1 MKSKWIQSLILSSAL
16 CFGSASWGA
25 IVTWSGGVANWDV
38 GANWSTGNEPG
49 SADTATINQNGAAVT
64 INSVGN
70 QVTTLNVM
78 VNGGGN
84 TSSLLIDTGGALTI
98 SGTGNNLWIAQQGNA
113 SPIGTLTVK
122 GSLTYSGITQMSTY
136 QNAGTTPRSS
146 LIISGGTASIGVLK
160 MADNGAS
167 TTASATFTLNNGGT
181 FSGSSIVTGTGTN
194 TFNLTPIS
202 TGIDVVNTSG
212 ALTLGA
218 GNNILNVDL
227 SSYNVANGTTMT
239 LYSFGSRSGS
249 WGSVNINGVN
259 LGTIALGTPSST
271 PFTAGYWQG
280 NFVVTSTSIYLDN
293 LVYNP
298 NPNRWWDGTNTGGT
312 GDGAS
317 DGGTATWDTS
327 TLNWDQGNGFARV
340 AWVNGNNTAIFA
352 GTAGTVSLGTGI
364 TVGGLQFDTAS
375 YIIQNNTLTWGTAGS
390 IVANQNATISS
401 IMAGSVEITKSGTG
415 TLMLTAANTYSGG
428 TIVSNGLLVLDK
440 TGKNDTTPILAANSN
455 LTITNAT
462 VSFAGGNTAN
472 AIYNTSGGTITL
484 NGGGTLA
491 ASQTTFNAHN
501 VYNVIMNG
509 GLLTAGAG
517 TLDDAL
523 ANWYI
528 NNTISNTADSTI
540 STSLGRNS
548 SNGSLPVDV
557 ASGTTLLISGP
568 LVNISGANGLT
579 KSGAG
584 TLRLSG
590 TSTFTGNTTINAGTL
605 EISGAGQLGS
615 GSYAGTIANNNTFVF
630 NSSSAQTLDGIISGA
645 GAVVKA
651 GSGAL
656 TLTAANTYSGGT
668 IVSNG
673 LLVLDKTGKNDT
685 TPILA
690 ANSNLTITNAT
701 VSFAGGNT
709 ANAIYNTSGGTIT
722 LNGGGTLAASQA
734 TYNAHSLYNVI
745 MNGGL
750 LTAGAGTLDGTLANW
765 YINNTISNTADSTI
779 SASLGR
785 NSSNG
790 SLPVDVASGTTLLIS
805 GPLVNISGA
814 NGLTKSGAGT
824 LRLSGTST
832 FTGNTTINAGTL
844 EISGAGQ
851 LGSGSYAGTI
861 ANNNTFVFN
870 SSSAQTL
877 GGIISGTGAVVKA
890 GSGALTLAAKST
902 HTGGTTVDDGTL
914 ILTRTGNEGTIRRA
928 LTVNAGATVT
938 STVANSM
945 GITTPVNPLN
955 INGGNVDLSAGQ
967 HQFLGVTVNMVGGTL
982 KFSSSTQNE
991 HSDAVYNISNS
1002 TSQARILAQPGGAMR
1017 MISSAI
1023 APCITFNVEDGSQDV
1038 DLLVDAPITVGS
1050 GAGGLTKAGAGTVEF
1065 TKVNTYTGPT
1075 AINAGRVFIN
1085 GTSSGVSAHTVEIG
1099 ATLAGT
1105 GTVNGATTVNGIIA
1119 PGSIASATGTLNI
1132 VGNVSWNGAS
1142 DNALTTRDW
1151 YFDLGPNN
1159 TSDILNITGNFVKG
1173 SGNHFRFNFG
1183 GTTNQGTFIL
1193 VDWSGTTTF
1202 SASDFSYD
1210 SSSLGNSQDVFFQ
1223 VNGSR
1228 LEVVLYGSCPTPPTA
1243 TLGASPTVCRGTTS
1257 ASLNYSNQQQSP
1269 TLYTIDYDDTANTVG
1284 GFDDVSITALGASP
1298 ITLAVP
1304 DDAPVGTYNASLY
1317 LVNGAGCRSIAIPFT
1332 VTVID
1337 TPSTPGAISGSAS
1350 VCQNTSGVIYS
1361 IAAVSMATTYNW
1373 TVPANGTI
1381 IGPQNGTSITV
1392 DWGAAGSGNITVN
1405 AQNSCDTSANQSLSV
1420 TVLAAAPAAPVANAA
1435 QVVTETSFIANWS
1448 SVSGASGY
1456 RLDVATTAD
1465 FQEGTFVA
1473 QNQSVAGTSSTV
1485 GGLTSGVTYYYRV
1498 RASNGCGDSDSSDVI
1513 SAVPAP
1519 ILAAWDVSG
1528 LSNYGSSPQ
1537 AATIFNDDVTV
1548 GGLTR
1553 GGGLSGGTSAVR
1565 GWGGTGWANLEA
1577 DAISGNKYATFT
1589 IKGDANRNVS
1599 FTSISTVDYRLDSA
1613 SGPVSGKLQYSLD
1626 GSTFTDVPDAA
1637 FTYDVS
1643 ASGGSIPPIE
1653 LSGIGALQNVSDSV
1667 TVTFR
1672 IVNYGASSASEPWY
1686 IYDKDNSTAHDFE
1699 VRGTICVSP
1708 TSYALNGGGTFC
1720 SDTFTDTE
1728 LTLADSEVG
1737 VSYQLYTNNGVNA
1750 VGSPVAGTG
1759 NSISFGFHSAPDAYT
1774 VVGTRTAGSCSKV
1787 VGSATIT
1794 VLTRPGTPTGFSA
1807 TLNGGDVDL
1816 GWDAVAGA
1824 SGYKIYRRL
1833 SDDVGYGAA
1842 VATVSG
1848 GDTDTYTDIPIGGL
1862 SYFYMVSAIN
1872 GSCESDAASEE
1883 GPVAVPA
1890 NCPPGIRPILS
1901 TQGLTALAA
1910 SVRVNQAPSLDI
1922 SIIAAD
1928 STGCDAPAFTMSG
1941 LPLNTP
1947 GSSLGITITDTPDS
1961 PAPGSHTRRIQWTPD
1976 NSQVGTYAVTL
1987 TATDS
1992 DPLATS
1998 ITFVIH
2004 VGQQSDTVSGGVPSS
2019 QTNWSVTITNLVVPT
2034 SGNATVVWT
2043 SVDGVQYDVYSS
2055 TLPIGGGA
2063 SWSKVVSAQ
2072 AADGVLATASVS
2084 AAGSMIFYQVV
2095 PQGAT
2100 RTDRGVW
2107 GVVKPT
2113 LGAFS
2118 MLAPPVS
2125 SDRRFDGAFGA
2136 ALADAVPVG
2145 TLVHIMTPG
2154 VNPSWGTTLRRNA
2167 IKQWMIDPGG
2177 VVPYSTPLADGA
2189 AFFGEGASGS
2199 IPVFAGAVGNAGTN
2213 DITLSEGYNLVGL
2226 SEGKALSAST
2236 AFSASSMSADPVG
2249 SGNEALADQIILQN
2263 SNGSW
2268 RRLVRVSTG
2277 VWIDMSTGQQASV
2290 TLMPGQAYY
2299 YLRRDGSS
2307 TVNF

>member
-16 CFGSASWGA
+16 CFGNASWGA
-25 IVTWSGGVANWDV
+25 IVTWSGGVGNWDV
-38 GANWSTGNEPG
+38 GGNWSTGNEPG

-146 LIISGGTASIGVLK
+146 LIISGGTASMGTLK

-181 FSGSSIVTGTGTN
+181 FSGTSIVTGTGTN

-239 LYSFGSRSGS
+239 LFSFGSRSGS

-280 NFVVTSTSIYLDN
+280 DFVVTSTSIYLDN

-327 TLNWDQGNGFARV
+327 TLNWDQGSGFARV

-462 VSFAGGNTAN
+462 VSLAGGTTAN

-501 VYNVIMNG
+501 V
-509 GLLTAGAG
+509 
-517 TLDDAL
+517 
-523 ANWYI
+523 
-528 NNTISNTADSTI
+528 
-540 STSLGRNS
+540 
-548 SNGSLPVDV
+548 
-557 ASGTTLLISGP
+557 
-568 LVNISGANGLT
+568 
-579 KSGAG
+579 
-584 TLRLSG
+584 
-590 TSTFTGNTTINAGTL
+590 
-605 EISGAGQLGS
+605 
-615 GSYAGTIANNNTFVF
+615 
-630 NSSSAQTLDGIISGA
+630 
-645 GAVVKA
+645 
-651 GSGAL
+651 
-656 TLTAANTYSGGT
+656 
-668 IVSNG
+668 
-673 LLVLDKTGKNDT
+673 
-685 TPILA
+685 
-690 ANSNLTITNAT
+690 
-701 VSFAGGNT
+701 
-709 ANAIYNTSGGTIT
+709 
-722 LNGGGTLAASQA
+722 
-734 TYNAHSLYNVI
+734 YNVI

-851 LGSGSYAGTI
+851 LGSGLYAGTI
-861 ANNNTFVFN
+861 ANSNTFVFN

-877 GGIISGTGAVVKA
+877 DGIISGAGAVVKA
-890 GSGALTLAAKST
+890 GSGALTLTAANTYSGGTIVSNGLLVLDKTGKNDTTPILAANSNLTITNATVSLAGGTTANAIYNTSGGTITLNGGGTLAASQTTFNAHNVYNVIMNGGLLTAGAGTLDGTLANWYINNTISNTADSTISASLGRNSSNGSLPVDVASGTTLLISGPLVNISGANGLTKSGAGTLRLSGTSTFTGNTTINAGTLEISGAGQLGSGLYAGTIANSNTFVFNSSSAQTLDGIISGAGAVVKAGSGALTLRAKST
-902 HTGGTTVDDGTL
+902 HTGGTTVDAGTL
-914 ILTRTGNEGTIRRA
+914 ILTAGGNAGTLRGA
-928 LTVNAGATVT
+928 LTVNSGATVT
-938 STVANSM
+938 TTVANAL
-945 GITTPVNPLN
+945 GIATPVTSLT
-955 INGGNVDLSAGQ
+955 INGGTVDLSFGQ
-967 HQFLGVTVNMVGGTL
+967 CHLWGETVNMTGGTL
-982 KFSSSTQNE
+982 KPGP
-991 HSDAVYNISNS
+991 DAQMNNNTFTVN
-1002 TSQARILAQPGGAMR
+1002 
-1017 MISSAI
+1017 SSANQAQI
-1023 APCITFNVEDGSQDV
+1023 LGGEMDLRVGTLTFDVADGAQAV
-1038 DLLVDAPITVGS
+1038 DLLVDTTILP
-1050 GAGGLTKAGAGTVEF
+1050 AGGNGITKNGAGTMEF
-1065 TKVNTYTGPT
+1065 TKANTYTGPT
-1075 AINAGRVFIN
+1075 AINAGRVFVN
-1085 GTSSGVSAHTVEIG
+1085 GASSGVSAHTVEIG

-1119 PGSIASATGTLNI
+1119 PGSIASATGTLN
-1132 VGNVSWNGAS
+1132 VTGNVSWNGAADS
-1142 DNALTTRDW
+1142 ALTTRDW

-1159 TSDILNITGNFVKG
+1159 TSDIFNITGDFVKG

-1183 GTTNQGTFIL
+1183 GTTNQGTFKL

-1210 SSSLGNSQDVFFQ
+1210 ASSLGNFQDVYFQ
-1223 VNGSR
+1223 FNGSQ
-1228 LEVVLYGSCPTPPTA
+1228 LEVVLYGPCPTPPTA

-1257 ASLNYSNQQQSP
+1257 ASLSYSNPQQSP
-1269 TLYTIDYDDTANTVG
+1269 TLYTIDYDNTANTVG

-1304 DDAPVGTYNASLY
+1304 VDAPAGTYNASLY
-1317 LVNGAGCRSIAIPFT
+1317 LVNGAGCRSLAIPFT

-1350 VCQNTSGVIYS
+1350 VCHDTSGVIYS
-1361 IAAVSMATTYNW
+1361 IAAVSMASTYTW
-1373 TVPANGTI
+1373 AVPGNGSIVSGQGT
-1381 IGPQNGTSITV
+1381 TSITV
-1392 DWGAAGSGNITVN
+1392 NWGAAGSGSITVN
-1405 AQNSCDTSANQSLSV
+1405 AENSCDTSANQSLAV
-1420 TVLAAAPAAPVANAA
+1420 TVHAGAPDAPVANAA

-1465 FQEGTFVA
+1465 FQGGTFVA
-1473 QNQSVAGTSSTV
+1473 ENQSVVGTSSTV

-1498 RASNGCGDSDSSDVI
+1498 RASNACGTSDNSNLI

-1528 LSNYGSSPQ
+1528 LSNYGSSPR

-1565 GWGGTGWANLEA
+1565 GWGGTGWANLET
-1577 DAISGNKYATFT
+1577 DAISGNKVATFT

-1599 FTSISTVDYRLDSA
+1599 FTSISTFDYRLDSA

-1626 GSTFTDVPDAA
+1626 GSTFTDVPDGA
-1637 FTYDVS
+1637 FTYEVS

-1653 LSGIGALQNVSDSV
+1653 LSGIEALQNVPDSV

-1672 IVNYGASSASEPWY
+1672 IVNYGAASASESWY
-1686 IYDKDNSTAHDFE
+1686 IYDKDNSAAHDFE

-1720 SDTFTDTE
+1720 SDTFTDTQ
-1728 LTLADSEVG
+1728 LTLADSDVG
-1737 VSYQLYTNNGVNA
+1737 VSYQLYTNNGANA
-1750 VGSPVAGTG
+1750 VGAPVAGTG
-1759 NSISFGFHSAPDAYT
+1759 NSISFGSHSAPDAYT
-1774 VVGTRTAGSCSKV
+1774 VVGTRDAGGCSEV

-1794 VLTRPGTPTGFSA
+1794 VLTRPSTPTGFSA
-1807 TLNGGDVDL
+1807 TLNGDAVDL
-1816 GWDAVAGA
+1816 SWDAVAGA

-1833 SDDVGYGAA
+1833 SDDLGYGAA

-1848 GDTDTYTDIPIGGL
+1848 GDTDTYTDMPIGGL

-1890 NCPPGIRPILS
+1890 NCPPGIRPTLT

-1928 STGCDAPAFTMSG
+1928 STGCDAPAFIMSG

-1976 NSQVGTYAVTL
+1976 NSQVGTYPVTL

-1992 DPLATS
+1992 DSLATS

-2019 QTNWSVTITNLVVPT
+2019 QTNWSVTITNLVVPS
-2034 SGNATVVWT
+2034 SGNATVIWT

-2063 SWSKVVSAQ
+2063 SWSKVISAQ
-2072 AADGVLATASVS
+2072 GADGVLATASVS

-2118 MLAPPVS
+2118 MLAPPVT
-2125 SDRRFDGAFGA
+2125 SDRRFDGEFGA

-2167 IKQWMIDPGG
+2167 SKQWMIDPGG
-2177 VVPYSTPLADGA
+2177 VVPYSTPLPDGV
-2189 AFFGEGASGS
+2189 AFFVEGASGS
-2199 IPVFAGAVGNAGTN
+2199 TPVFVGPVGNVGTN
-2213 DITLSEGYNLVGL
+2213 DVSLSVGYNLVGL
-2226 SEGKALSAST
+2226 SEGKGLAVGT
-2236 AFSASSMSADPVG
+2236 AFSDTSMSADPVG
-2249 SGNEALADQIILQN
+2249 NGNEALADQIILQN

-2277 VWIDMSTGQQASV
+2277 VWIDMSTGQAASV

-2299 YLRRDGSS
+2299 YLRRDSSS
-2307 TVNF
+2307 TVSF